1 MKGRIYNEIW
11 RENKFFLLRK
21 DCGGN
26 RESLWIVKRKK
37 KRKKESTKTS
47 HRADSSMLRKGE

>member
-26 RESLWIVKRKK
+26 WESLWIVKRKK
-37 KRKKESTKTS
+37 KKKESTKTS